1 MRKKKI
7 LIVGRSWQRREIYKS
22 IFADGPY
29 EIIDG
34 IGCDEA
40 IDIINNTLID
50 LLIINLEMSL
60 LNELEL
66 VKNIRDD
73 NTKDVLPI
81 IIVND
86 NPDVGQ
92 KIEFLAYGVDD
103 YLHYPFN
110 ETEMYLRAKN
120 IIKRVSKSRDVNPL
134 TKLSGN
140 DEIEE
145 QISYEIESGNEFA
158 VLYCDLDNF
167 KAYNDVY
174 GFENGD
180 KVIKAVADVLTSTI
194 NKVGT
199 AEDFIG
205 HIGGD
210 DFVVVTSCDRMD
222 IIGQTIVDK
231 FQEVAKTFYN
241 PHDLAAGY
249 IIAKGREETERKYP
263 LISISVAAV
272 SSKVRRLIC
281 PSQVAEIAAVM
292 KKKAKSIEGN
302 IYVKDQRM

>member
-7 LIVGRSWQRREIYKS
+7 LIVGHSMQRMNIYKN
-22 IFADGPY
+22 IFPEDTY

-34 IGCDEA
+34 VDCDDA
-40 IDIINNTLID
+40 IEILDKNLID
-50 LLIINLEMSL
+50 LLLINLEMSL
-60 LNELEL
+60 SRELDL
-66 VKNIRDD
+66 VQTIRSDAS
-73 NTKDVLPI
+73 KDLFPI
-81 IIVND
+81 MVVND
-86 NPDVGQ
+86 NPDIGQ
-92 KIEFLAYGVDD
+92 KLEFLSLGVDD

-120 IIKRVSKSRDVNPL
+120 IIKRVSKNRDVNPL

-140 DEIEE
+140 TEIEE
-145 QISYEIESGNEFA
+145 QISYEIQKGNEFA

-167 KAYNDVY
+167 KAYNDAY

-180 KVIKAVADVLTSTI
+180 KVIKAVASVLAETI
-194 NKVGT
+194 NQVGT
-199 AEDFIG
+199 LDDFIG

-222 IIGQTIVDK
+222 IIGQTIANK
-231 FQEVAKTFYN
+231 FEEISKTFYN
-241 PHDLAAGY
+241 AHDLAAGY

-263 LISISVAAV
+263 LISISVAGV

-281 PSQVAEIAAVM
+281 PSQVAEIAAVI
-292 KKKAKSIEGN
+292 KKKAKSLEGN
-302 IYVKDQRM
+302 IYIKDERM

>member
-7 LIVGRSWQRREIYKS
+7 LIVGHSLQRMDLYKN
-22 IFADGPY
+22 IFSEDLY

-34 IGCDEA
+34 IDCDEA
-40 IDIINNTLID
+40 ISILNSQLID

-60 LNELEL
+60 SREIDL
-66 VKNIRDD
+66 VRKIRSDAS
-73 NTKDVLPI
+73 KDLFPI
-81 IIVND
+81 MIVND
-86 NPDVGQ
+86 NPDIGQ
-92 KIEFLAYGVDD
+92 KIEFLTLGVDD

-110 ETEMYLRAKN
+110 ETEMFLRAKN
-120 IIKRVSKSRDVNPL
+120 IIKRVSKNRDVNPL

-140 DEIEE
+140 TEIEE
-145 QISYEIESGNEFA
+145 QMSYEIQQGNDFA

-180 KVIKAVADVLTSTI
+180 KVIKAVADTLSETI
-194 NKVGT
+194 NEVGT
-199 AEDFIG
+199 IEDFIG

-210 DFVVVTSCDRMD
+210 DFVIITVPDRMD
-222 IIGQTIVDK
+222 VIGQTVINK
-231 FQEVAKTFYN
+231 FSAKTKTFYN
-241 PHDLAAGY
+241 AHDLQNGY

-263 LISISVAAV
+263 LISISVAGV

-281 PSQVAEIAAVM
+281 PSQVAEIAAVI
-292 KKKAKSIEGN
+292 KKKAKSLEGN
-302 IYVKDQRM
+302 IYIKDERM